1 MFDINLNTGGKIFL
15 SVFFF
20 LYISSIFETYK

>member
-15 SVFFF
+15 SVFF
-20 LYISSIFETYK
+20 LYILSIFETYK